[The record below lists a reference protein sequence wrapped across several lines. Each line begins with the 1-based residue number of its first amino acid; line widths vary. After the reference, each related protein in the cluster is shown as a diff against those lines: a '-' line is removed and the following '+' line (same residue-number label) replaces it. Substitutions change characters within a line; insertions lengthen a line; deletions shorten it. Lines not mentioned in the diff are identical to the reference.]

1 MLLEWWRQSAVA
13 KLLEWWR
20 KSAVAE
26 LLEWWR
32 VGGRDA
38 ECSCRVARVVEAEC
52 SCRVA
57 GVVEALKNK
66 RKNRNKKTYKMG
78 QPT

>member
-1 MLLEWWRQSAVA
+1 LLQYSFKKKKKSKKKTLQNDVA
-13 KLLEWWR
+13 
-20 KSAVAE
+20 
-26 LLEWWR
+26 
-32 VGGRDA
+32 G
-38 ECSCRVARVVEAEC
+38 VVEAEC
-52 SCRVA
+52 SCKVA

>member
-1 MLLEWWRQSAVA
+1 LLEWWRQSAF
-13 KLLEWWR
+13 
-20 KSAVAE
+20 AE

-32 VGGRDA
+32 QSVVA
-38 ECSCRVARVVEAEC
+38 ELVVEAEC

-66 RKNRNKKTYKMG
+66 RKNRNKKTYKTG

>member
-13 KLLEWWR
+13 
-20 KSAVAE
+20 E
-26 LLEWWR
+26 LLEW
-32 VGGRDA
+32 
-38 ECSCRVARVVEAEC
+38 EAEC
-52 SCRVA
+52 SCKVA

-66 RKNRNKKTYKMG
+66 RKNRNKKKKTYKTG

>member
-1 MLLEWWRQSAVA
+1 LLQCSLKKKKKSKNKTLQNDVA
-13 KLLEWWR
+13 GMVE
-20 KSAVAE
+20 
-26 LLEWWR
+26 
-32 VGGRDA
+32 A
-38 ECSCRVARVVEAEC
+38 ECSSSCRVAGVVEAEC

-66 RKNRNKKTYKMG
+66 RKNRNKKTYKTG